1 MLTKGINDVT
11 RTTEGALDSQF
22 IDIVIKLEM
31 HLRPLIALRSSHDDD
46 YANSYYHNATTLLS
60 KQRAGPSHHT
70 SSSIVDG
77 EVVDSPR
84 VLPSISRGNLN
95 ASQSVSKTKV

>member
-1 MLTKGINDVT
+1 MT

-31 HLRPLIALRSSHDDD
+31 HLRPLIALRSSHDD
-46 YANSYYHNATTLLS
+46 YTTSYYHNATTLLS

-84 VLPSISRGNLN
+84 VLPSISGGNLN
-95 ASQSVSKTKV
+95 VSQSVSKTKV